1 MQYMYV
7 LLKIFL
13 GNEVDNI
20 IIYIKDQMM
29 NHTCG
34 GEYLGPTA
42 NGDVIL
48 FLCPSGTRGS
58 SIKIQKTTP
67 TDSYLGLCEVE
78 VYGYP

>member
-1 MQYMYV
+1 MYV

-13 GNEVDNI
+13 GNQLDNI
-20 IIYIKDQMM
+20 VIFINDQTI
-29 NHTCG
+29 NQTCG
-34 GEYLGPTA
+34 GEYPGPTA

-58 SIKIQKTTP
+58 NIKIQKTAP
-67 TDSYLGLCEVE
+67 YYSYLGLCEVE